1 MIGRANTNHSMAS
14 TASPLARHCFT
25 SGVGSAIT
33 LKGGVNARDYRE
45 RLVVR
50 PFHTLVRRVC
60 APDGLPYALPKPP
73 DDGLLVADRNGDPGL
88 GLSHGSPARVL
99 VGVKTQEG

>member
-1 MIGRANTNHSMAS
+1 MFGNIVGGSS
-14 TASPLARHCFT
+14 TFSFPA
-25 SGVGSAIT
+25 G
-33 LKGGVNARDYRE
+33 K
-45 RLVVR
+45 
-50 PFHTLVRRVC
+50 VC
-60 APDGLPYALPKPP
+60 AHDGPPCALPKPP